1 MPRRIR
7 KRAIPGARPSHRSA
21 RRDLPQT
28 LAGWIRRAE
37 RHLKRAKLYYGHGT
51 ETALDEAAWLVGHVT
66 DHAPDDLGAHLADIP
81 TAAELEKIRALVE
94 ARATT
99 RKPLAYLLKEAW
111 FAGLKFYVDERVLVP
126 RSITGEYI
134 HERFVPWLQ
143 PETIRRALDLG
154 TGSGCIAIALAQ
166 AFPQARVD
174 ATDISNDALAVA
186 RINVERHGLRERARL
201 IKSDLFEALDGNRYD
216 LIVTNPPY
224 VSQEDMASLPPEYR
238 HEPALALA
246 AGEHGLDVI
255 VKILA
260 RACDYLTPAGVLV
273 AEVGNSHAALAA
285 AFPQVPF
292 LWLTSATG
300 DESVF
305 LLTAEQLQ
313 AHRQRFADAIAV

>member
-1 MPRRIR
+1 LKYP
-7 KRAIPGARPSHRSA
+7 P
-21 RRDLPQT
+21 PQT
-28 LAGWIRRAE
+28 LADWIHWAE

-51 ETALDEAAWLVGHVT
+51 DTALDEAAWLVGHIAGL
-66 DHAPDDLGAHLADIP
+66 APAELEAHLNDAP
-81 TAAELEKIRALVE
+81 SPAQLEKIRTLVE
-94 ARATT
+94 TRITT

-111 FAGLKFYVDERVLVP
+111 FAGLPFYVDERVLVP

-134 HERFVPWLQ
+134 LERFQPWI
-143 PETIRRALDLG
+143 EATRVHTALDLC

-174 ATDISNDALAVA
+174 ATDISDEALAVA
-186 RINVERHGLRERARL
+186 RVNVEQHGLRERVKL
-201 IKSDLFEALDGNRYD
+201 IQSDLFAQLAGVRYD

-224 VSQEDMASLPPEYR
+224 VARADMESLPAEYR

-260 RACDYLTPAGVLV
+260 EARDHLNPGGALV
-273 AEVGNSHAALAA
+273 AEVGNSHVALAQ
-285 AFPQVPF
+285 AFPDVPF

-305 LLTAEQLQ
+305 LLTAAQLEQ
-313 AHRQRFADAIAV
+313 HRARFAAAA